1 MKTLSALV
9 TLIFLFSVQTAAY
22 QPQDGQVTVITGPII
37 YQTRQT
43 LNSDLFKAPVRGG
56 LGLTVLGDLDDHS
69 AIEVELL
76 LMRKNY
82 YRLDQSFYASEETD
96 LIHIALGYRHYFG
109 PYFSGALDFYSA
121 YSAGDPKTNYN
132 DSPPAQPIYTSA
144 HDMTEYGF
152 EASLMAEIYTADR
165 FALITDLRYAKSVT
179 SKSDENGDHYSLMLG
194 IRYLLQEKKP
204 SDNLPE

>member
-9 TLIFLFSVQTAAY
+9 TLIFFFSLQTPAY
-22 QPQDGQVTVITGPII
+22 QPQDGQITAIAGPII

-82 YRLDQSFYASEETD
+82 YRQDQNFYASEETD
-96 LIHIALGYRHYFG
+96 LAHIALGYRRYFG
-109 PYFSGALDFYSA
+109 SYVSGALDFYSA

-132 DSPPAQPIYTSA
+132 DSPPGQLIDTSA

-152 EASLMAEIYTADR
+152 EASLMGELFTINR
-165 FALITDLRYAKSVT
+165 IALITDLRYAKSLT
-179 SKSDENGDHYSLMLG
+179 SKSNENGDHYSLMLG

-204 SDNLPE
+204 SDNLPQ